1 MITGTALATP
11 SRQHNTKQIVFI
23 FSAAMP
29 VPKTLIFMKREA
41 MRLMT
46 HGRAVTVTDLQHGHR
61 QEERGCRVVDCCLSP
76 CLGGGET
83 HPPWTIMASDSARRL
98 AADETGHHSVGNGP
112 GAAAAT
118 RSQQQSPDVEQETPR
133 CGCGLVL
140 KEDEKGVVVSVS
152 KIRPG
157 SPAALCGKLAIGDE
171 VRGFPNP
178 TPKCLVCSKKSV
190 HWEVCM
196 HSQREGRF
204 PAEAA
209 TQQFRRRDVLSMSCI
224 DEC

>member
-1 MITGTALATP
+1 MSVTCTGA
-11 SRQHNTKQIVFI
+11 
-23 FSAAMP
+23 
-29 VPKTLIFMKREA
+29 KRCG
-41 MRLMT
+41 L
-46 HGRAVTVTDLQHGHR
+46 DCHGHR
-61 QEERGCRVVDCCLSP
+61 CLQEQRGAVGGLIDCCMSP
-76 CLGGGET
+76 CLGGGEA
-83 HPPWTIMASDSARRL
+83 HPPRTIMASDSARRL

-112 GAAAAT
+112 GAAAT
-118 RSQQQSPDVEQETPR
+118 RSMQQSPSDVEQETPR

-178 TPKCLVCSKKSV
+178 TPKCLVCSKISV

-196 HSQREGRF
+196 HSQRKGRF

-224 DEC
+224 VEC